1 MGYNIYEKRFLC
13 SKGESQI
20 MCVKVYL
27 TEYKTFDTYPDGCSW
42 RFKNGYLQILDKGKV
57 VAEYVPG
64 NITLV
69 KRTQ

>member
-1 MGYNIYEKRFLC
+1 
-13 SKGESQI
+13 

-42 RFKNGYLQILDKGKV
+42 RFENGYLQILDKGKV